1 MWEQMNLFDAMGPPA
16 TPGDIVHSHGKLL
29 EWKDI
34 EKMIGRLIVADQST
48 RSMVVLKVVRVENIV
63 LNHENRKRLVYH
75 DGTNRLGLVDKAQI
89 TTRWNPV
96 RFYEI

>member
-16 TPGDIVHSHGKLL
+16 KPGDIVHTHGKLL

-34 EKMIGRLIVADQST
+34 EKMIGRLIVVDVST
-48 RSMVVLKVVRVENIV
+48 RSLEVLKVVRVERIV

-75 DGTNRLGLVDKAQI
+75 DGSRHPGLVDKAHI